1 MKEKLVLFL
10 DRDGVIN
17 KKRTDYVKTI
27 NELKFIP
34 NIFNALKKFNDI
46 GFIIIVITNQ
56 SVVNRKIIS
65 EIQLKEIHNHMLK
78 TMEKN
83 SCKIAK
89 IYYCPH
95 RPEEKCDCRKPNS
108 GMIKQAMNDFEIK
121 TQNAILIGDSET
133 DIEAATKMKI
143 KSIKIQTDGQLIDL
157 IDDVRNIFFKELN

>member
-65 EIQLKEIHNHMLK
+65 EIQLKKIHNHMLK

-95 RPEEKCDCRKPNS
+95 HPEEKCDCRKPNS

-143 KSIKIQTDGQLIDL
+143 KSIKIQTNGQLIDL
-157 IDDVRNIFFKELN
+157 IDDVKNIFFKELN

>member
-1 MKEKLVLFL
+1 MSRILVLGGTGFI
-10 DRDGVIN
+10 GKN
-17 KKRTDYVKTI
+17 FS
-27 NELKFIP
+27 EL
-34 NIFNALKKFNDI
+34 ALKKGLEVTVLSKSGIHNELNNLNLE
-46 GFIIIVITNQ
+46 VIKVDLLD
-56 SVVNRKIIS
+56 S
-65 EIQLKEIHNHMLK
+65 IQLKKIHNHMLK

-95 RPEEKCDCRKPNS
+95 HPEEKCDCRKPNS

-143 KSIKIQTDGQLIDL
+143 KSIKIQTNGQLIDL
-157 IDDVRNIFFKELN
+157 IDDVKNIFFKELN

>member
-1 MKEKLVLFL
+1 
-10 DRDGVIN
+10 
-17 KKRTDYVKTI
+17 
-27 NELKFIP
+27 
-34 NIFNALKKFNDI
+34 
-46 GFIIIVITNQ
+46 
-56 SVVNRKIIS
+56 
-65 EIQLKEIHNHMLK
+65 MLK

-95 RPEEKCDCRKPNS
+95 HPEEKCDCRKPNS